1 MVVTKGTRKQGNGI
15 GGMSHRTAEWF
26 AWSLWAVCVVLVTLA
41 LVLGFITAKSVIPFP
56 AGERYGPG
64 LAVLTGVLSRAYPT
78 VGALIASRL
87 PANPIGWIF
96 CSLGLL
102 YDAERFTTAYADYA
116 LLQNFTLPWGE
127 YAAWFS
133 TWIGFAS
140 PTLGVFLLLLFPGGR
155 LPSRRWRIVA
165 WVTALGAASAAL
177 GDAFMPGL
185 LFTHYYVDNPFGI
198 VGVIG
203 GKVTTYGFF
212 GASRYL
218 GRALLLTSIFV
229 ALLSLILRL
238 RHARGNERQQL
249 KWFFFAAVPLTVFLS
264 LIELMIV
271 ANFTTDPCIHLCGTQ
286 WLWQVF
292 RAVRYVSILALLIV
306 PVFTYI
312 AILRYHLYDID
323 VVINRTLV
331 YGALSASV
339 VGIYVLTIVALG
351 ALFQA
356 QGNLGVS
363 LVATGLVAILFQPL
377 RGRLQRGVNRLM
389 YGERDDP
396 YAVISRLG
404 KRFEAALAPET
415 VLPTI
420 VGIVRE
426 ALKLPY
432 AAIALPR
439 DGNDFEIVAA
449 SGEEP
454 PADPLVLPLSYGGES
469 VGELLLAARAPGES
483 FSAADRRLL
492 DGLAGH
498 AGVAVHGVRVMA
510 DLKRSRE
517 RLVLAREEERRR
529 LRRDL
534 HDELA
539 PTLAALGL
547 DAATVG
553 ELIPTDPKEAAFA
566 NEKLRSAIR
575 ATVGDVRRLVYDL
588 RPPALD
594 ELGLVEAMRQRASR
608 LGVGDEGFLATV
620 EAPDELPP
628 LPAAVEVAAYRIVQ
642 EALTNVSRHARAS
655 ACTVRLACADGRALT
670 IEVTDDGIG
679 LPDTPE
685 GGVGLSSMRERAA
698 ELGGECEIVRSRPS
712 GTRVFA
718 RLPFR
723 EPLPEGRKEE
733 LGVGEAARPDRRRP
747 SPLPRRDEGPPL
759 DSARHRGG
767 RRGNNGRRGAQAERR
782 AGAGRGAYGR
792 KDAGSGRHRGH
803 PARARGKPAYPR
815 PRRHHV
821 RGRCNSLH
829 RHACGRE
836 RIHPKGRRKG

>member
-1 MVVTKGTRKQGNGI
+1 
-15 GGMSHRTAEWF
+15 MSHRTAFWL
-26 AWSLWAVCVVLVTLA
+26 AWSLWAVCVVLIGLTLLLDFLT
-41 LVLGFITAKSVIPFP
+41 LVLDRGQVFAI
-56 AGERYGPG
+56 
-64 LAVLTGVLSRAYPT
+64 LAGVLSLAYPT

-96 CSLGLL
+96 CGVGLL
-102 YDAERFTTAYADYA
+102 YAGGRFTGAYATYA
-116 LLQNFTLPWGE
+116 RLENPAFPGGE
-127 YAAWFS
+127 YAAWLS
-133 TWIGFAS
+133 WLEGFEVLVMA
-140 PTLGVFLLLLFPGGR
+140 GIFVMLLFPDGH
-155 LPSRRWRIVA
+155 LLSRRWRIVA
-165 WVTALGAASAAL
+165 WMAVCGAMLRTLSN
-177 GDAFMPGL
+177 AFDPVEL
-185 LFTHYYVDNPFGI
+185 NAHPYVQVPFG
-198 VGVIG
+198 VEGVIG
-203 GKVTTYGFF
+203 GVTTPEFF
-212 GASRYL
+212 EISSVVGL
-218 GRALLLTSIFV
+218 ALLWASTLAALFSLFV
-229 ALLSLILRL
+229 RL
-238 RHARGNERQQL
+238 HRAQGDERQQL
-249 KWFFFAAVPLTVFLS
+249 KWFLYAAVPAVVGYSNDLYGHFIWSFTALVFNKPFEPYGPFSEFMWIISNSFL
-264 LIELMIV
+264 LPEIALM
-271 ANFTTDPCIHLCGTQ
+271 L
-286 WLWQVF
+286 
-292 RAVRYVSILALLIV
+292 V

-331 YGALSASV
+331 YGALSACV
-339 VGIYVLTIVALG
+339 VGIYVLAIVALG

-356 QGNLGVS
+356 RGSLAVALLATA
-363 LVATGLVAILFQPL
+363 LVAVLFQPL
-377 RGRLQRGVNRLM
+377 RSKLQRSVNRLM

-404 KRFEAALAPET
+404 KRLESALDPET

-432 AAIALPR
+432 AAIALPH
-439 DGNDFEIVAA
+439 DGNDFEVVAA

-469 VGELLLAARAPGES
+469 VGELLLAPRAPGES

-492 DGLAGH
+492 DGLARH

-510 DLKRSRE
+510 DLRRSRE

-547 DAATVG
+547 GAATVG
-553 ELIPTDPKEAAFA
+553 ELIPTDPKEAALA
-566 NEKLRSAIR
+566 NETLRSAIR

-594 ELGLVEAMRQRASR
+594 ELGLVEAMRERASR
-608 LGVGDEGFLATV
+608 YGVGDEGFLATV

-628 LPAAVEVAAYRIVQ
+628 LPAAVEVACYRIVQ

-670 IEVTDDGIG
+670 IEVTDDGVG
-679 LPDTPE
+679 LPETPE

-698 ELGGECEIVRSRPS
+698 ELGGECEIMRSWPS

-718 RLPFR
+718 RLPLR
-723 EPLPEGRKEE
+723 EPLAQKRKEE
-733 LGVGEAARPDRRRP
+733 
-747 SPLPRRDEGPPL
+747 
-759 DSARHRGG
+759 
-767 RRGNNGRRGAQAERR
+767 
-782 AGAGRGAYGR
+782 
-792 KDAGSGRHRGH
+792 
-803 PARARGKPAYPR
+803 
-815 PRRHHV
+815 
-821 RGRCNSLH
+821 
-829 RHACGRE
+829 
-836 RIHPKGRRKG
+836 

>member
-1 MVVTKGTRKQGNGI
+1 MSASNSNG
-15 GGMSHRTAEWF
+15 SCTPLCRQ
-26 AWSLWAVCVVLVTLA
+26 VC
-41 LVLGFITAKSVIPFP
+41 F
-56 AGERYGPG
+56 
-64 LAVLTGVLSRAYPT
+64 
-78 VGALIASRL
+78 
-87 PANPIGWIF
+87 
-96 CSLGLL
+96 
-102 YDAERFTTAYADYA
+102 
-116 LLQNFTLPWGE
+116 
-127 YAAWFS
+127 
-133 TWIGFAS
+133 
-140 PTLGVFLLLLFPGGR
+140 
-155 LPSRRWRIVA
+155 
-165 WVTALGAASAAL
+165 
-177 GDAFMPGL
+177 
-185 LFTHYYVDNPFGI
+185 
-198 VGVIG
+198 
-203 GKVTTYGFF
+203 
-212 GASRYL
+212 
-218 GRALLLTSIFV
+218 
-229 ALLSLILRL
+229 
-238 RHARGNERQQL
+238 QL
-249 KWFFFAAVPLTVFLS
+249 DL
-264 LIELMIV
+264 ELMIV
-271 ANFTTDPCIHLCGTQ
+271 VDFTSRTSCSTPFPYRFTMVMGFLQGPYI
-286 WLWQVF
+286 
-292 RAVRYVSILALLIV
+292 YVALFALLIV

-331 YGALSASV
+331 YGALSACV

-363 LVATGLVAILFQPL
+363 LLATGLVAVLFQPL
-377 RGRLQRGVNRLM
+377 RSRLQRGVNRLM

-432 AAIALPR
+432 AAIALPQ

-469 VGELLLAARAPGES
+469 VGELLLAPRAPGES
-483 FSAADRRLL
+483 FSSADRRLL

-510 DLKRSRE
+510 DLRRSRE

-628 LPAAVEVAAYRIVQ
+628 PA
-642 EALTNVSRHARAS
+642 
-655 ACTVRLACADGRALT
+655 
-670 IEVTDDGIG
+670 
-679 LPDTPE
+679 
-685 GGVGLSSMRERAA
+685 
-698 ELGGECEIVRSRPS
+698 
-712 GTRVFA
+712 
-718 RLPFR
+718 
-723 EPLPEGRKEE
+723 
-733 LGVGEAARPDRRRP
+733 
-747 SPLPRRDEGPPL
+747 
-759 DSARHRGG
+759 GG
-767 RRGNNGRRGAQAERR
+767 RRGGRLPHR
-782 AGAGRGAYGR
+782 AGSADERLPPRSGERVHRPAGLRRRPGAY
-792 KDAGSGRHRGH
+792 HRGH
-803 PARARGKPAYPR
+803 RRRRRAAGDAGGRSWPLLDARARR
-815 PRRHHV
+815 
-821 RGRCNSLH
+821 
-829 RHACGRE
+829 
-836 RIHPKGRRKG
+836 

>member
-1 MVVTKGTRKQGNGI
+1 MVVTKGTRKQGRGV
-15 GGMSHRTAEWF
+15 GSMSHRTASWL
-26 AWSLWAVCVVLVTLA
+26 AWSLWALCVVLIGLTLLLNFLTEVLDRGQVFAILA
-41 LVLGFITAKSVIPFP
+41 LVLS
-56 AGERYGPG
+56 
-64 LAVLTGVLSRAYPT
+64 LAYPT
-78 VGALIASRL
+78 IGALIASRL

-96 CSLGLL
+96 CGVGLL
-102 YDAERFTTAYADYA
+102 YAGGSFTEPYANYA
-116 LLQNFTLPWGE
+116 LRENSAFPGGG
-127 YAAWFS
+127 YMAWFS
-133 TWIGFAS
+133 WLAGFEA
-140 PTLGVFLLLLFPGGR
+140 LVMAGVFVMLLFPDGD
-155 LPSRRWRIVA
+155 LLSRRWRIVA
-165 WVTALGAASAAL
+165 WIAVCGAML
-177 GDAFMPGL
+177 RTLNNAFDPGEL
-185 LFTHYYVDNPFGI
+185 NDHSYVQVPFG
-198 VGVIG
+198 VEGVIG
-203 GKVTTYGFF
+203 RVTTPQFF
-212 GASRYL
+212 DASSVVGL
-218 GRALLLTSIFV
+218 ALLLASILAALFSLFV
-229 ALLSLILRL
+229 RL
-238 RHARGNERQQL
+238 HRAQGDERQQL
-249 KWFFFAAVPLTVFLS
+249 KWFLYAAVPAVVGFSFDLFS
-264 LIELMIV
+264 HFIW
-271 ANFTTDPCIHLCGTQ
+271 NFTAL
-286 WLWQVF
+286 VF
-292 RAVRYVSILALLIV
+292 NKPFEPYGPFSEFMWIISNSFLLPQFALLFV
-306 PVFTYI
+306 PVLTYI

-331 YGALSASV
+331 YGALSACV
-339 VGIYVLTIVALG
+339 VGIYVLAVVALG

-356 QGNLGVS
+356 RGNLAVALLATA
-363 LVATGLVAILFQPL
+363 LVAVLFQPL
-377 RGRLQRGVNRLM
+377 RMRLQRGVNRLM

-404 KRFEAALAPET
+404 KRLEATLAPET

-432 AAIALPR
+432 AAIALPQ
-439 DGNDFEIVAA
+439 DGNDFQIVAA
-449 SGEEP
+449 SGQEP

-492 DGLAGH
+492 DGLARH

-510 DLKRSRE
+510 DLRRSRE

-547 DAATVG
+547 GGATVG
-553 ELIPTDPKEAAFA
+553 ELIATDPKEAALA
-566 NEKLRSAIR
+566 NEKLRVAIR

-594 ELGLVEAMRQRASR
+594 ELGLVEAIRQRASR

-670 IEVTDDGIG
+670 IEITDDGVG

-698 ELGGECEIVRSRPS
+698 ELGGECEIVRSWPS

-723 EPLPEGRKEE
+723 ESLPEGRKEE
-733 LGVGEAARPDRRRP
+733 
-747 SPLPRRDEGPPL
+747 
-759 DSARHRGG
+759 
-767 RRGNNGRRGAQAERR
+767 
-782 AGAGRGAYGR
+782 
-792 KDAGSGRHRGH
+792 
-803 PARARGKPAYPR
+803 
-815 PRRHHV
+815 
-821 RGRCNSLH
+821 
-829 RHACGRE
+829 
-836 RIHPKGRRKG
+836 

>member
-1 MVVTKGTRKQGNGI
+1 MVVTKEARNQDRGV
-15 GGMSHRTAEWF
+15 GGKSRNIAAWV
-26 AWSLWAVCVVLVTLA
+26 AWSLWAVCVVLIALA
-41 LVLGFITAKSVIPFP
+41 LLLDFVTDDVPLPPDARVGLS
-56 AGERYGPG
+56 
-64 LAVLTGVLSRAYPT
+64 LAVLTGVLSLAYPT

-87 PANPIGWIF
+87 PTNPIGWIF
-96 CSLGLL
+96 CGVGLL
-102 YDAERFTTAYADYA
+102 YVVQRLTEAYADYA
-116 LLQNFTLPWGE
+116 LLENLALPWGE
-127 YAAWFS
+127 YVAWFS
-133 TWIGFAS
+133 TLAEFSGRILA
-140 PTLGVFLLLLFPGGR
+140 GVFVMLLFPNGC
-155 LPSRRWRIVA
+155 LLSRRWRIVA
-165 WVTALGAASAAL
+165 WTAVLGAALIAL
-177 GDAFMPGL
+177 NDAFYPDIL
-185 LFTHYYVDNPFGI
+185 STHGYVNNPFGV

-203 GKVTTYGFF
+203 GRLTTYEFF
-212 GASRYL
+212 TASTL
-218 GRALLLTSIFV
+218 VGKTLLLMSSLAALFSLFV
-229 ALLSLILRL
+229 RL
-238 RHARGNERQQL
+238 HRARGDERQQL
-249 KWFFFAAVPLTVFLS
+249 KWFLYAAVPAGVCFS
-264 LIELMIV
+264 LILLQYILVDLEELFLFSPQQMLMWESWGLFKDDI
-271 ANFTTDPCIHLCGTQ
+271 
-286 WLWQVF
+286 
-292 RAVRYVSILALLIV
+292 RYLAAFAMLVV

-312 AILRYHLYDID
+312 AIVRYHLYDID

-331 YGALSASV
+331 YGALTSCV
-339 VGIYVLTIVALG
+339 VGIYVLAVVALG

-356 QGNLGVS
+356 QGNIAVS
-363 LVATGLVAILFQPL
+363 LSATGLVAVLFQPI
-377 RGRLQRGVNRLM
+377 RSRLQRGVNRLM

-396 YAVISRLG
+396 YAVVSRLG

-594 ELGLVEAMRQRASR
+594 ELGLVEAMRERASR
-608 LGVGDEGFLATV
+608 YYGVGDEGFRATV

-628 LPAAVEVAAYRIVQ
+628 LP
-642 EALTNVSRHARAS
+642 
-655 ACTVRLACADGRALT
+655 
-670 IEVTDDGIG
+670 
-679 LPDTPE
+679 
-685 GGVGLSSMRERAA
+685 
-698 ELGGECEIVRSRPS
+698 
-712 GTRVFA
+712 
-718 RLPFR
+718 
-723 EPLPEGRKEE
+723 
-733 LGVGEAARPDRRRP
+733 DR
-747 SPLPRRDEGPPL
+747 
-759 DSARHRGG
+759 
-767 RRGNNGRRGAQAERR
+767 
-782 AGAGRGAYGR
+782 
-792 KDAGSGRHRGH
+792 
-803 PARARGKPAYPR
+803 
-815 PRRHHV
+815 
-821 RGRCNSLH
+821 
-829 RHACGRE
+829 
-836 RIHPKGRRKG
+836 

>member
-1 MVVTKGTRKQGNGI
+1 MVVTKGTSKQVRGVSR
-15 GGMSHRTAEWF
+15 MSSRTAAWL
-26 AWSLWAVCVVLVTLA
+26 AWSLCAVCVVLIGLA
-41 LVLGFITAKSVIPFP
+41 LVLDFLISEAASDSISIGKPGQRPGP
-56 AGERYGPG
+56 AFA
-64 LAVLTGVLSRAYPT
+64 LLTGVLSLASPT

-96 CSLGLL
+96 CGTGLL
-102 YDAERFTTAYADYA
+102 YTAQRFTQAYADYA
-116 LLQNFTLPWGE
+116 LLENLAFPGGE
-127 YAAWFS
+127 YVGWFS
-133 TWIGFAS
+133 ELIDFEVLVLAGAF
-140 PTLGVFLLLLFPGGR
+140 VMLLFPDGH
-155 LPSRRWRIVA
+155 LLSRRWRIVA
-165 WVTALGAASAAL
+165 WMALCGVVLTTLA
-177 GDAFMPGL
+177 DAFYPEAL
-185 LFTHYYVDNPFGI
+185 SAHSWVLNPFG
-198 VGVIG
+198 VEGVIG
-203 GKVTTYGFF
+203 GGITTYELFDATTLVGE
-212 GASRYL
+212 
-218 GRALLLTSIFV
+218 ALLLTSILAALFSLFV
-229 ALLSLILRL
+229 RL
-238 RHARGNERQQL
+238 HRAWGDERQQL
-249 KWFFFAAVPLTVFLS
+249 KWFLYAAVPAVVGFSFILLSYNIVYFTERVF
-264 LIELMIV
+264 
-271 ANFTTDPCIHLCGTQ
+271 GTYLVPY
-286 WLWQVF
+286 WENYYYIRSVPVF
-292 RAVRYVSILALLIV
+292 SVLFV

-312 AILRYHLYDID
+312 AIVRYHLYDID

-331 YGALSASV
+331 YGALSACV
-339 VGIYVLTIVALG
+339 VGIYVLVVVALG

-356 QGNLGVS
+356 RGNLAIS
-363 LVATGLVAILFQPL
+363 LLATGFVAVLFQPL
-377 RGRLQRGVNRLM
+377 RMRLQRGVNRLM

-404 KRFEAALAPET
+404 KRLEAALAPET

-432 AAIALPR
+432 AAIALPQ
-439 DGNDFEIVAA
+439 DGNDFEVVAA
-449 SGEEP
+449 SGQEP

-469 VGELLLAARAPGES
+469 VGELLLAERAPGES

-510 DLKRSRE
+510 DLRRSRE

-547 DAATVG
+547 GAATVG
-553 ELIPTDPKEAAFA
+553 ELIATDPKEAAFA

-594 ELGLVEAMRQRASR
+594 ELGLVEAIRQRASR
-608 LGVGDEGFLATV
+608 YDVGDEDFLARV

-670 IEVTDDGIG
+670 IEVTDDGVG
-679 LPDTPE
+679 LPETPE

-712 GTRVFA
+712 GTR
-718 RLPFR
+718 
-723 EPLPEGRKEE
+723 
-733 LGVGEAARPDRRRP
+733 
-747 SPLPRRDEGPPL
+747 
-759 DSARHRGG
+759 
-767 RRGNNGRRGAQAERR
+767 
-782 AGAGRGAYGR
+782 
-792 KDAGSGRHRGH
+792 
-803 PARARGKPAYPR
+803 
-815 PRRHHV
+815 
-821 RGRCNSLH
+821 
-829 RHACGRE
+829 
-836 RIHPKGRRKG
+836 